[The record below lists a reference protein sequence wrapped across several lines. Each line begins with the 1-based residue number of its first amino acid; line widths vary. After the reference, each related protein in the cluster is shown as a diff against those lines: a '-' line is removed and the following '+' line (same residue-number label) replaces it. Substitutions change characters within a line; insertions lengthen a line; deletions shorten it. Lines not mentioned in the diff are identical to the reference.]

1 MCLITPNAHMNG
13 SVSHG
18 KTVKS
23 AFLIIIMIIMTQ
35 VGYLDLINS
44 PKTGNDS
51 LSEETPVFETA
62 QGTSIIYGN
71 NTQWAPSGT
80 LETYGF
86 SNYADIIATSDD
98 VILLKGQ
105 NGKDSNT
112 RCIIAYNYVNK
123 TSWMP
128 NTVGTSQ
135 CPGANSYWKFI
146 GIIDGVTLVR
156 YGSTSS
162 NTNYA
167 IFGYNPSNDTFYSI
181 ASLPNTQDIAGGT
194 AIIGRNVY
202 MGTLQSDVTIFNYD
216 NQTIWE
222 LNNIGSSS
230 CNLGYYDTGAVG
242 DKIFGRCSMRLAIFD
257 PATQS
262 LYTPSSMSSV
272 YVNNSL

>member
-1 MCLITPNAHMNG
+1 
-13 SVSHG
+13 
-18 KTVKS
+18 
-23 AFLIIIMIIMTQ
+23 MIIMTQ

-51 LSEETPVFETA
+51 LSNETPVFETA
-62 QGTSIIYGN
+62 QGTSIVYGN
-71 NTQWAPSGT
+71 NTQWAPSGS

-86 SNYADIIATSDD
+86 SSYADIIATSDD

-162 NTNYA
+162 YANYA

-202 MGTLQSDVTIFNYD
+202 MATVQSDVTIFNYD

-222 LNNIGSSS
+222 LNNIGSPS
-230 CNLGYYDTGAVG
+230 CNSLSYIDMGAVG
-242 DKIFGRCSMRLAIFD
+242 DKIFGRCSTRLAIFD

-262 LYTPSSMSSV
+262 LYTPSTVSYTHLTLPTKRIV
-272 YVNNSL
+272 

>member
-1 MCLITPNAHMNG
+1 MQRSG
-13 SVSHG
+13 SHV

-23 AFLIIIMIIMTQ
+23 AFLVILMIIMTQ

-123 TSWMP
+123 ITFF
-128 NTVGTSQ
+128 
-135 CPGANSYWKFI
+135 K
-146 GIIDGVTLVR
+146 
-156 YGSTSS
+156 
-162 NTNYA
+162 NYA
-167 IFGYNPSNDTFYSI
+167 GL
-181 ASLPNTQDIAGGT
+181 SL
-194 AIIGRNVY
+194 
-202 MGTLQSDVTIFNYD
+202 S
-216 NQTIWE
+216 
-222 LNNIGSSS
+222 
-230 CNLGYYDTGAVG
+230 
-242 DKIFGRCSMRLAIFD
+242 
-257 PATQS
+257 
-262 LYTPSSMSSV
+262 YTTC
-272 YVNNSL
+272 